1 MEGEQIERRNF
12 GDHGLSQQCRRGGPR
27 TKGRKAEEV
36 EAASYPYEALSGEGT
51 RISIS
56 DTPILAQGVTGE
68 PRTALAS
75 HPVLL
80 EPRTDSGYERT
91 GGGATCCSRF
101 SDSSG

>member
-1 MEGEQIERRNF
+1 MRILDWKVSGIIQYMATVRVCVLSVEEGRAPEW
-12 GDHGLSQQCRRGGPR
+12 P
-27 TKGRKAEEV
+27 
-36 EAASYPYEALSGEGT
+36 
-51 RISIS
+51 
-56 DTPILAQGVTGE
+56 AQGVTGE

-101 SDSSG
+101 SDSSGC